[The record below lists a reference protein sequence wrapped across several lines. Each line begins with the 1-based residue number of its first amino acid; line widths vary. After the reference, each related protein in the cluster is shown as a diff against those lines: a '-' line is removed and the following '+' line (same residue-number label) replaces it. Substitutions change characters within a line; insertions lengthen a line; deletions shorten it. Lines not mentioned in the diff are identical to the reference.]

1 MDQDDGGQGAGAQ
14 VHEGRVPA
22 EGGGVTELEEG
33 AEESREGGCVW
44 VSEAEFVKVV
54 DVGDAEVEW
63 REKGDA
69 SWGDVCEDV
78 EGD

>member
-1 MDQDDGGQGAGAQ
+1 M
-14 VHEGRVPA
+14 
-22 EGGGVTELEEG
+22 EEG

-69 SWGDVCEDV
+69 SWGDVCENV